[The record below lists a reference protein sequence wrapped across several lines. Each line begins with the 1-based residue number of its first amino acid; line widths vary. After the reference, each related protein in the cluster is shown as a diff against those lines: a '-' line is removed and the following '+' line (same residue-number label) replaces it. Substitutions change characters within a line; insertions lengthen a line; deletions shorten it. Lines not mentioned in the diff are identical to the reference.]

1 MSAKVRLTPG
11 QLSLLTGAKPKFGE
25 RPRPPAPKKRRE
37 DLPENQVEAQ
47 IVDFLRAKGWHV
59 IRQQVGTYVP
69 YRVLAEARSGKT
81 PNVIPIRIGEKGMC
95 DWKASRALEPWMTI
109 RPSGASRL
117 GNAAKELIAR
127 HEFEFEVKAPGR
139 RPNPDQLEY
148 IRRAIALKRN
158 AFWWSSYDAFRE
170 AYRNLTG
177 E

>member
-1 MSAKVRLTPG
+1 MSAKVRLTAD

-25 RPRPPAPKKRRE
+25 PPQRPPRPKKRRE

-59 IRQQVGTYVP
+59 TRQQVGTYVP

-95 DWKASRALEPWMTI
+95 DWKASRALFRDAI
-109 RPSGASRL
+109 YD
-117 GNAAKELIAR
+117 AAKVLVSR
-127 HEFEFEVKAPGR
+127 YEFEFEVKAPGR